1 VFAVGCNPANP
12 NVPHAKHNH
21 VTFMGDRVVIRV
33 VALAATL
40 LVGCGPSGGTV
51 ALVLDIPNAML
62 DPKGFSSVEVRL
74 HADDGDTE
82 INVAVVDGQF
92 DLGEIQIKTDVMI
105 EAALRTESGAAVGY
119 GRAAAPADLK
129 DGERI
134 VIPVRRPIVYF
145 AGLVNEDG
153 DGDPATND
161 LIWTRT
167 KPTYSDLA
175 TSTFLDG
182 TTVLPD
188 AAVMTVAAGPKLF
201 IIDQMPMDPS
211 GMLTGMPT
219 IKSVSPGDHTVAAP
233 LGAMLSGGVIDA
245 AGSDDGRLL
254 LVGTTTQLFVVDTE
268 SGTAKPIAD
277 GNFSRV
283 AIVTAVDGTLTGLA
297 IRNRSPSGACT
308 AELVWVAASMDDTS
322 QVMTIGTSGYTD
334 VAGDVGRAF
343 YVDSCKTGELGEAS
357 STGTQMLRTALGK
370 PTALAVS
377 NGQAWIGVE
386 RASTSTAPA
395 GVALVSAALVGIDP
409 VRTLFDEPATQ
420 VVEATEFPGVQRKL
434 DSQVVNFMQL
444 EVGAGGDYVATTLA
458 AKYAGDAIIDAN
470 FPRMEIESQEL
481 RVIDTATGASVQRYR
496 SWCDG
501 VLYITLGDIEAWYC
515 ATAPG
520 QLAPDKFTYEHRI
533 SSMTFQYGK

>member
-1 VFAVGCNPANP
+1 MV
-12 NVPHAKHNH
+12 
-21 VTFMGDRVVIRV
+21 DRVVIRGL
-33 VALAATL
+33 ALAATL

-74 HADDGDTE
+74 HAADGDTE
-82 INVAVVDGQF
+82 INVAVIDGTF
-92 DLGEIQIKTDVMI
+92 DLGEIEIQTDVMI

-119 GRAAAPADLK
+119 GRAAAPADLR

-134 VIPVRRPIVYF
+134 VIPVRRPIIYF
-145 AGLVNEDG
+145 AGLVNEDV
-153 DGDPATND
+153 DGNPSTND
-161 LIWTRT
+161 VKWTRA
-167 KPTYSDLA
+167 KPTFSDLA

-182 TTVLPD
+182 TTVLPEN
-188 AAVMTVAAGPKLF
+188 AVMTVAAGPKLF
-201 IIDQMPMDPS
+201 TIDQTPMDPS

-219 IKSVSPGDHTVAAP
+219 IKSVSTSDHSIAAP
-233 LGAMLSGGVIDA
+233 LAATLTGGVIDA

-268 SGTAKPIAD
+268 SGLAKPVAD
-277 GNFSRV
+277 GAFSRV

-322 QVMTIGTSGYTD
+322 QVMTVATSGFTD

-343 YVDSCKTGELGEAS
+343 YVDSCKMGELGEATAS
-357 STGTQMLRTALGK
+357 GISVLRTNLGK

-386 RASTSTAPA
+386 KASTASAPA
-395 GVALVSAALVGIDP
+395 GVALVSAGLSGSDP
-409 VRTLFDEPATQ
+409 LRTLFDEPATQ
-420 VVEATEFPGVQRKL
+420 VVEATDFPGVQRKL
-434 DSQVVNFMQL
+434 DSKVVNFMQL

-458 AKYAGDAIIDAN
+458 ATYAGDAIIDAN
-470 FPRMEIESQEL
+470 FPKMEIESQEL

-501 VLYITLGDIEAWYC
+501 VLTIAFGDIEGWYC

-520 QLAPDKFTYEHRI
+520 QLAPNSFQYEHRI
-533 SSMTFQYGK
+533 SSMTFQYGKK